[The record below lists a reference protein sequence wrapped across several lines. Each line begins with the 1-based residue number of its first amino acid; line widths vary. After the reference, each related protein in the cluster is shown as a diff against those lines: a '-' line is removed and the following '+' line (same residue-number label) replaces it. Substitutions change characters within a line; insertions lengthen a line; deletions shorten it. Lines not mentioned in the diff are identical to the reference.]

1 MDKVYI
7 AKEDAREIKAFLEKF
22 IARDQGTTHQQEFA
36 MRLVGR
42 LEGGVPSLRTEDPED
57 G

>member
-7 AKEDAREIKAFLEKF
+7 AKEDAREIKAFLLRIVSKGEG
-22 IARDQGTTHQQEFA
+22 ATHDRRLA

-57 G
+57 A